1 MNSLNIENKL
11 KIQRVGMKI
20 AILKENTK
28 NETRVAITPQSIN
41 NLINLG
47 YEVLLQKDAGVMA
60 NYSNDEYKQAG
71 AEIVSGDT
79 IYKEGDIFIKIN
91 PFSKEEIESIDNKKT
106 LIAMFSPYVSEQNK
120 KNLDIF
126 AKKEFNAISMDMIPR
141 ISRAQKMDVLSSM
154 SSVSGSRAV
163 MEAAMEFGSSFGAS
177 INAAASTPR
186 AKVLVI
192 GAGVAGLSAISLA
205 SSMGADVRAF
215 DTRIEAKEQ
224 VESLN
229 ATFLMVDIT
238 EDGSSADGY
247 SKVMSEEFIQAEMRL
262 FKEQAKE
269 VDIII
274 TTALIP
280 GKDAPLLITKDMVEV
295 MKSGSIIVDMAAER
309 GGNCELTKK
318 DEKFISKNGV
328 KIIGYTNLASKM
340 PMLASRLYSANVTHL
355 MNDLTPNKDGVLV
368 VDFDDDVIRGASI
381 TKQGGITFPPPL
393 IKVSNAKKDNKQQQE
408 IKPLQ
413 SDETTKQDNSSL
425 FTNLSL
431 IVVSIITILA
441 SIFAPE
447 VFLTHFIVFIL
458 ACFVG
463 YHVVWSVTPALHTPL
478 MSVTNAISGVIIVG
492 AILQLNTAD
501 YMAFVLACVAI
512 GIACI
517 NIAGGFGVTYKT
529 LQMFKK
535 QGVR

>member
-1 MNSLNIENKL
+1 
-11 KIQRVGMKI
+11 MKI
-20 AILKENTK
+20 AILKESIK
-28 NETRVAITPQSIN
+28 NETRVAITPQSTKD
-41 NLINLG
+41 LIKIG
-47 YEVLLQKDAGVMA
+47 YEVLVQKDAGVGA
-60 NYSNDEYKQAG
+60 NYSNDEYKNAG
-71 AEIVSGDT
+71 AKIVSSDT
-79 IYKEGDIFIKIN
+79 IYKQGDIFIKIN
-91 PFSKEEIESIDNKKT
+91 PFSKEEIDSIGNKKT

-120 KNLDIF
+120 QNLDVF
-126 AKKEFNAISMDMIPR
+126 AKKELNAISMDMIPR

-163 MEAAMEFGSSFGAS
+163 IEAAMEFGSSFGAS

-215 DTRIEAKEQ
+215 DTRLEAKEQ

-229 ATFLMVDIT
+229 ATFLMVDIA

-247 SKVMSEEFIQAEMRL
+247 SKVMSKEFIQAEMKL

-295 MKSGSIIVDMAAER
+295 MSSGSVIVDMAAER
-309 GGNCELTKK
+309 GGNCELTIKEQK
-318 DEKFISKNGV
+318 TISKNGV

-340 PMLASRLYSANVTHL
+340 PMLASRLYSANVVHL
-355 MNDLTPNKDGVLV
+355 MRDLTPNKDGVLV
-368 VDFDDDVIRGASI
+368 VDFEDDVIRGASI
-381 TKQGGITFPPPL
+381 TKEGKITFPPPP
-393 IKVSNAKKDNKQQQE
+393 IKVSNAKKHNNKDIKKQE

-413 SDETTKQDNSSL
+413 SDDIAKQDNSTL

-431 IVVSIITILA
+431 IAVSIVTILA

-463 YHVVWSVTPALHTPL
+463 YQVIWSVTPALHTPL
-478 MSVTNAISGVIIVG
+478 MSVTNAISGIIIVG
-492 AILQLNTAD
+492 AILQLNTTD
-501 YMAFVLACVAI
+501 YLAFVLACVAI

-535 QGVR
+535 QGAKNA